1 MQNFDFHSNNKNPY
15 ADYNAQDY
23 REYTI
28 PQNYSTHSR
37 TFSQKKAHRM
47 LTIIIALI
55 IMSFTAGIVVGI
67 KFAGGHSKPII
78 DPHTKVALN
87 NAAQKAK
94 TLVEPKQQSQFPKSE
109 YPYAIKIGNA
119 FTKDDATT
127 LAGKLSKTGQRIIIA
142 KSKEQYSVYAGPYAS
157 LQDAK
162 KSLKIIMEQSK
173 NGNFSNAI
181 ILKR

>member
-1 MQNFDFHSNNKNPY
+1 MQNFDFHSNNKNSY
-15 ADYNAQDY
+15 TDYNAQDY

-28 PQNYSTHSR
+28 PQNYATHSR
-37 TFSQKKAHRM
+37 SFSQKKAHRM

-55 IMSFTAGIVVGI
+55 IMSFTAGLIVGI
-67 KFAGGHSKPII
+67 KFTGGKSKPII
-78 DPHTKVALN
+78 DPQTKVALN

-94 TLVEPKQQSQFPKSE
+94 ILIEPKQQPQFPKSE
-109 YPYAIKIGNA
+109 YPYAIKIGNS
-119 FTKDDATT
+119 FTRNDATT
-127 LAGKLSKTGQRIIIA
+127 LAGILSKTGQRIIVA
-142 KSKEQYSVYAGPYAS
+142 KSKDQYTVYAGPYTS

>member
-1 MQNFDFHSNNKNPY
+1 MQNFDFHSNNKNFY
-15 ADYNAQDY
+15 TDYNAQDY

-28 PQNYSTHSR
+28 PQNYATHRS
-37 TFSQKKAHRM
+37 FSQKKAHRM

-55 IMSFTAGIVVGI
+55 IMSFTAGLVVGI
-67 KFAGGHSKPII
+67 KFAGGQSKPII

-94 TLVEPKQQSQFPKSE
+94 TLVEPRQQPQFPKSE
-109 YPYAIKIGNA
+109 YPYAIKVGNA
-119 FTKDDATT
+119 YTRDEATT
-127 LAGKLSKTGQRIIIA
+127 LAQILSKTGQRVIIA
-142 KSKEQYSVYAGPYAS
+142 KNKDQYNVYAGPYTS

-173 NGNFSNAI
+173 NGNFRNAI